1 MVFFMPTKIKS
12 LFSAS
17 VNTVAVVSPAGM
29 PDAVKYQDMV
39 KLLLDS
45 GVAVKEY
52 IARRDDSTPDYL
64 AGSTAS
70 RIEALNSAINDPDVD
85 LILCSRGGFGSV
97 HLLDAVDYTTL
108 RKRDLPVMGY
118 SDITALHCAML
129 AKDAGTAI
137 AGCNLTSL
145 DNLLTDDLTQSSHFQ
160 ALAGTRQELPQ
171 KVMPIYPGSMSK
183 SVSARAYAGNL
194 TVMASLCGTE
204 YMPDFKNMILILE
217 DVNEPLYKIDRM
229 LTQLSMNHV
238 FDNIAALG
246 CGVFSGH
253 GGKEQELL
261 QLFAEIARKSGI
273 PCFHGF
279 QFGHVFPM
287 QAVNSRRILNIYSD

>member
-1 MVFFMPTKIKS
+1 MVFFMPPKTKS
-12 LFSAS
+12 LFPDP
-17 VNTVAVVSPAGM
+17 VNTVAIVSPAGL
-29 PDAVKYQDMV
+29 PDAEKYQAMI
-39 KLLLDS
+39 KLLRDS

-52 IARRDDSTPDYL
+52 IARRDDSTPNYL

-70 RIEALNSAINDPDVD
+70 RIEALNSAINDYNVD

-97 HLLDAVDYTTL
+97 HILPGIDYDTL
-108 RKRDLPVMGY
+108 QKRRLPVMGY

-129 AKDAGTAI
+129 AKNAGTAI
-137 AGCNLTSL
+137 AGSNLTSL
-145 DNLLTDDLTQSSHFQ
+145 DNLLTDDLTYSSHQ
-160 ALAGTRQELPQ
+160 WALGGTLQQPPQ
-171 KVMPIYPGSMSK
+171 KVIPIYPGSMKK

-204 YMPDFKNMILILE
+204 YLPDFRNMILILE

-229 LTQLSMNHV
+229 LTQLAMNHV
-238 FDNIAALG
+238 FDHIAALG
-246 CGVFSGH
+246 CGIFTGH
-253 GGKEQELL
+253 GGKDQELL
-261 QLFAEIARKSGI
+261 QLFAEIAVKYTI

-287 QAVNSRRILNIYSD
+287 QAVNSRQNLTIYSD